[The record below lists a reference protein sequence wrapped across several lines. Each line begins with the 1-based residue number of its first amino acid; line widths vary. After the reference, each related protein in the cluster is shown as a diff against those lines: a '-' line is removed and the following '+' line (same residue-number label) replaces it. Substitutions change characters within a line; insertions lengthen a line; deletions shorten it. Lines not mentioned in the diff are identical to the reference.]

1 MELSDRE
8 RAERFIEM
16 YRRIEDKLGEKYAG
30 RRIKYSSVIMQFINE
45 PEGAEFSD
53 ELNTCREIRNILIHR
68 PDVAGGPPLIPS
80 DGTIGVLNAILDYL
94 NAPPPAIDYATPASR
109 ILKTNFEQNVTQI
122 MRTMNKKGFSH
133 APVFDEGKFYGVFSV
148 STIFSYILDNPGAAI
163 DDGFRVGALKKY
175 LPIDKHSIE
184 RFEFVPKDTNVWDVK
199 EKLERK
205 CSNKNKRLAA
215 VFVTEN
221 GVIDEELLGIIT
233 PWDVVL
239 INR

>member
-1 MELSDRE
+1 MDLSERE
-8 RAERFIEM
+8 RAERFIEL
-16 YRRIEDKLGEKYAG
+16 YRRIEDKLSEKYAG

-94 NAPPPAIDYATPASR
+94 NAPLPAIDYATPAGR
-109 ILKTNFEQNVTQI
+109 ILKTDFEQNVIQL
-122 MRTMNKKGFSH
+122 MKTMNKKGFSH
-133 APVFDEGKFYGVFSV
+133 TPVFEHGRFFGVFSV

-163 DDGFRVGALKKY
+163 DEYFKVGMLKKY

-184 RFEFVPKDTNVWDVK
+184 RFEFVSKDTNVWDVK

-215 VFVTEN
+215 VFVTER
-221 GVIDEELLGIIT
+221 GGMDEDLLGIIT

>member
-68 PDVAGGPPLIPS
+68 PDVVGGPPLIPS
-80 DGTIGVLNAILDYL
+80 DGTIKVLNAILDYL
-94 NAPPPAIDYATPASR
+94 NAPPPAIDYATPAGR
-109 ILKTNFEQNVTQI
+109 ILKTDFEQNVIQL
-122 MRTMNKKGFSH
+122 MKTMNKKGFSH
-133 APVFDEGKFYGVFSV
+133 TPVFEHGRFFGVFSV

-163 DDGFRVGALKKY
+163 DEYFKVGMLKKY

-221 GVIDEELLGIIT
+221 GGIDEELLGIIT